1 MIRSIVRGVGS
12 ATPARIMKN
21 ADFEG
26 IIETSDE
33 WIVQR
38 TGIRQR
44 HIAGEGE
51 TTVSLGAE
59 AARAALA
66 HAGLEPKDI
75 DLIVLATST
84 PNHTFP
90 ASAVEIQRAL
100 GITHGFAF
108 DVQAV
113 CSGFIYALTTADLY
127 IRGGQ
132 ARRVL
137 VIGAET
143 FSRILDWNDR
153 TTCVLFGDGAGALVL
168 EAGEGHSLTSDR
180 GVLAANLRSDGSHK
194 EKLYVDG
201 GPSTT
206 QTVGHLRMEG
216 REVFKHAVG
225 MITDVIEASL
235 AEAGITVDDIDW
247 FVPHQAN
254 RRIID
259 ASAKKLGIPEEKVVI
274 TVDLHGN
281 TSAASVP
288 LALATAVADGRIKEG
303 DLVLLEAMGGGF
315 TWGAVLVRW

>member
-1 MIRSIVRGVGS
+1 MIRSIVKGVGA

-26 IIETSDE
+26 IVETSDE

-51 TTVSLGAE
+51 TTVSLGAA
-59 AARAALA
+59 AARAALEN
-66 HAGLEPKDI
+66 AGLMPEDI
-75 DLIVLATST
+75 DVIIVATST

-90 ASAVEIQRAL
+90 ASAVEIQKEL

-127 IRGGQ
+127 IRGSL

-137 VIGAET
+137 VIGSET
-143 FSRILDWNDR
+143 FSRILDWTDR
-153 TTCVLFGDGAGALVL
+153 TTCVLFGDGAGAMVL
-168 EAGEGHSLTSDR
+168 EAGEGHGLTSDR

-235 AEAGITVDDIDW
+235 ADAGITVDDIDW

-254 RRIID
+254 KRIID
-259 ASAKKLGIPEEKVVI
+259 ASAKKLGLAEEKVVI
-274 TVDLHGN
+274 TVDRHGN

-288 LALATAVADGRIKEG
+288 LALAAAVADGRIKKG